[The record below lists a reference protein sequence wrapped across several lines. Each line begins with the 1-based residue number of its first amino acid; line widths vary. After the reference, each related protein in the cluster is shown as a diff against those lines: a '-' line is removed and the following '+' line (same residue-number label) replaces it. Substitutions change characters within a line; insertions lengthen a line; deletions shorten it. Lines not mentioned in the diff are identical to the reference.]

1 MTQDLDNP
9 EHPIPNCANWYVVA
23 TRPRMELTARNNLER
38 QGYTVWLPE
47 LTLKKRRKGKW
58 TSVVEPMF
66 PGYVFTQLVFGEE
79 DPAPIRSTLGCR
91 GLVRFGVEYPPVPE
105 ELMAALFSASHGAA
119 LQTSDNESIFTTG
132 EWVLLESGPFAGLS
146 AVFEMPL
153 GEDRARVLIDLLGA
167 ERSVEVRMD
176 DLGPGD

>member
-9 EHPIPNCANWYVVA
+9 ERPIPNRANWYVVA

-91 GLVRFGVEYPPVPE
+91 GLVRFGVEYPPQTTYPPPQT
-105 ELMAALFSASHGAA
+105 LFCFS
-119 LQTSDNESIFTTG
+119 LRVVI
-132 EWVLLESGPFAGLS
+132 
-146 AVFEMPL
+146 VFVCL
-153 GEDRARVLIDLLGA
+153 YL
-167 ERSVEVRMD
+167 
-176 DLGPGD
+176 